1 MRQVVQDFR
10 KGHIFVP
17 EVPVP
22 ALRPGRVLVANRCS
36 LISAGTERAKLELGR
51 MSLAGRAHARPKQF
65 RQVIGSLRTA
75 GPLATYRKVRN
86 RLDSLSALGYSCA
99 GKVLALGDEVEGLLP
114 GDLVACAGAGFANH
128 AEIISVPRNLCA
140 KLPPGVTLED
150 AAYTTVGA
158 IAMHGLRL
166 ARLGLGET
174 VAVIGLG
181 LIGQICAQIARASGC
196 DVIAIDTDTQR
207 NDLAKSLGAHSALTP
222 AQAAAAGLAVDA
234 VVIAAATRSSEPVRL
249 AARVCRDRARVV
261 VTGDVGMT
269 VPRNLFY
276 AGELQLI
283 VSRSYG
289 PGRYDASYEEDG
301 IDYPIGYVRWTE
313 QRNME
318 AVLRLMQQGLLDVS
332 SLTTHRFPLDE
343 ADQAYDLISNKSNGS
358 PHLGVLLTYPEETP
372 LPETPRPS
380 PPPPPTERNR
390 PLGVSFIGAGNFAK
404 DVLIPAFKRQS
415 GVALRSVA
423 TDSGLTAR
431 SVSDRFGFQ
440 RPASLHE
447 LLHDPDVDAVV
458 IATQH
463 DSHAALA
470 VQALRAGKAV
480 LLEKPLALDRR
491 QLAALVEAQAA
502 TGNTPTVGFNR
513 RHAPAVRD
521 LSEFLE
527 SRTEPLAMLYRVNA
541 GYLPKTHWT
550 QTAAG
555 GGRILGEACHFVD
568 LLHHLAGS
576 RPLRVSASALPD
588 GDRYSGDNLS
598 ATITF
603 ADGSLGTLLYLANG
617 SPGVPKEWLEIS
629 TAGHTARIDDFRSLQ
644 IHLASG
650 KRRRWSYRRDLGHEA
665 EVKAFVAALAG
676 EGEPPVPFHEAVWST
691 AATIA
696 IAESIRRGQP
706 VEVRWPDS
714 HTGD

>member
-10 KGHIFVP
+10 KGQIFVP
-17 EVPVP
+17 EVPFP
-22 ALRPGRVLVANRCS
+22 ASRPGRVLVANRCS
-36 LISAGTERAKLELGR
+36 LISAGTERAKVELGR
-51 MSLAGRAHARPKQF
+51 MSLAGRAHARPEQF
-65 RQVIGSLRTA
+65 RQVLRTLRTT

-86 RLDSLSALGYSCA
+86 RLESLSALGYSCA
-99 GKVLALGDEVEGLLP
+99 GKVLAVGEEVEGLLP

-128 AEIISVPRNLCA
+128 AEIISVPKNLCA
-140 KLPPGVTLED
+140 KVPSGVSLEA

-166 ARLGLGET
+166 ARLSLGET
-174 VAVIGLG
+174 VAIIGLG

-196 DVIAIDTDTQR
+196 DVIGIDTDSQR
-207 NDLAKSLGAHSALTP
+207 NELARRLGADRALTP
-222 AQAAAAGLAVDA
+222 TEAATDGAAVDA
-234 VVIAAATRSSEPVRL
+234 VVIAAATRSSEPIRL
-249 AARVCRDRARVV
+249 AARICRDRGRVV

-269 VPRNLFY
+269 VPRNLYY
-276 AGELQLI
+276 AKELQLI

-289 PGRYDASYEEDG
+289 PGRYDSTYEEDG

-332 SLTTHRFPLDE
+332 SLTTHRFPLEE
-343 ADQAYDLISNKSNGS
+343 ADQAYNLISDKNNGS
-358 PHLGVLLTYPEETP
+358 PHLGVLLIYPEETTH
-372 LPETPRPS
+372 LEMPRPS
-380 PPPPPTERNR
+380 LAAALTQRNG
-390 PLGVSFIGAGNFAK
+390 PLSVSFIGAGNFAK
-404 DVLIPAFKRQS
+404 DVLIPAFKRQR

-423 TDSGLTAR
+423 TESGLTAR
-431 SVSDRFGFQ
+431 SVCDRFSFE
-440 RPASLHE
+440 RPTSVE
-447 LLHDPDVDAVV
+447 EIIQDPDVDAVV

-480 LLEKPLALDRR
+480 LLEKPLALDGR

-502 TGNTPTVGFNR
+502 TGGTPTVGFNR
-513 RHAPAVRD
+513 RHAPAVRE
-521 LSEFLE
+521 LSKFLE
-527 SRTEPLAMLYRVNA
+527 SRREPLSMLYRVNA

-576 RPLRVSASALPD
+576 PPLRVSASALLD
-588 GDRYSGDNLS
+588 GDRYSGDNVS

-603 ADGSLGTLLYLANG
+603 ADGSVGTLLYLANG
-617 SPGVPKEWLEIS
+617 SPSVPKEWLEIS
-629 TAGHTARIDDFRSLQ
+629 TGGHTARIDDFRSLQ
-644 IHLASG
+644 IDLASG
-650 KRRRWSYRRDLGHEA
+650 KRRRWSYRRDMGHEA

-676 EGEPPVPFHEAVWST
+676 EGELPLPFEEAVWST

-696 IAESIRRGQP
+696 IVESIRRGEP

-714 HTGD
+714 GTSG